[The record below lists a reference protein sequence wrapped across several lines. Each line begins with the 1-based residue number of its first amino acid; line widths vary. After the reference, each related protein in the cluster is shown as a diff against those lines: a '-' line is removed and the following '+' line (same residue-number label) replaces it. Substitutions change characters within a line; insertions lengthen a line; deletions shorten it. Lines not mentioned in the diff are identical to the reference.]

1 LVGLG
6 LGGRRYQVVFLVED
20 NATACAGTSDH
31 DQRNTHDPS
40 PKDERS
46 KHERKMSDFDDT
58 IGAPSDPQL
67 ADLATCQ
74 EALAEARQESEQHR
88 DALLRARA
96 DLENMRKRMAR
107 EIDKAQKY
115 GIGRFTEA
123 LLPVKDS
130 LELALAAA
138 EQSADD
144 GSLTKGIEIAL
155 GEFDRVLRE
164 FGVETVD
171 PQGEPF
177 DPERHE
183 AVGVEEPAEL
193 PANTVCRVQQKGY
206 LLNGRLVRP
215 ARVIVSKSS

>member
-1 LVGLG
+1 
-6 LGGRRYQVVFLVED
+6 
-20 NATACAGTSDH
+20 
-31 DQRNTHDPS
+31 
-40 PKDERS
+40 
-46 KHERKMSDFDDT
+46 MSDFDDT
-58 IGAPSDPQL
+58 IGAPLDPQL
-67 ADLATCQ
+67 SDLAT
-74 EALAEARQESEQHR
+74 
-88 DALLRARA
+88 
-96 DLENMRKRMAR
+96 RMAR
-107 EIDKAQKY
+107 EIDKAHKY
-115 GIGRFTEA
+115 GIGRFAEA

-144 GSLTKGIEIAL
+144 DSLTKGIEIAL